1 MKTNALVHSD
11 DPDVS
16 RTAAISLTGTNTE
29 KVMHAIVDLL
39 EELGPQTPAE
49 LEHVYQSRR
58 AKNDW
63 PIVAFYSVHK
73 RASQMKKH
81 IGVLRGTGIRWGGA
95 ERIELA
101 AEPLSAHARIT
112 AHMQGDDT

>member
-1 MKTNALVHSD
+1 MKTSALVHFD

-39 EELGPQTPAE
+39 SELGPQTPAE
-49 LEHVYQSRR
+49 LEHVYHSRR
-58 AKNDW
+58 AVNDW

-73 RASQMKKH
+73 RVSQMKKH

-95 ERIELA
+95 ERIDLADDALA
-101 AEPLSAHARIT
+101 AHGRIT
-112 AHMQGDDT
+112 AHMQDGDS